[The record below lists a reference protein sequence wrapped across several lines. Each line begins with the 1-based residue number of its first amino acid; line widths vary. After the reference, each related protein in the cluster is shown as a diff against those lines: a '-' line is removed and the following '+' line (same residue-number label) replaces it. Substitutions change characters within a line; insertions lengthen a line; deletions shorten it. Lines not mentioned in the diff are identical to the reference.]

1 MQSDNHIKRIQ
12 EKRSLECTHAAIF
25 PMSHKW
31 YEQIFGAPEPAYLR
45 GKAYVPRTG
54 SPEAIAAGLE
64 KALAQRLLS
73 MKEGRDMF
81 TLDTSDPENHRL
93 MSKANNKWFNV
104 GRLTTPDLALLREQ
118 VTRQGQRSAQPPPPV
133 RKNASDSSLGG
144 IYIVHEAVSDVLP
157 LHSQYPRATF
167 QAASQMN
174 CLEFP
179 NQYATSFLTHMTI
192 DCNILRMHTVPED
205 GVTIYA
211 ADPTQGPACALAC
224 AAGSVYRN
232 YFCPR
237 ELLFHDVGSLDPSE
251 ASCDEDRFPGQS
263 TTLQVIKQEGM

>member
-1 MQSDNHIKRIQ
+1 M
-12 EKRSLECTHAAIF
+12 
-25 PMSHKW
+25 
-31 YEQIFGAPEPAYLR
+31 R
-45 GKAYVPRTG
+45 GKAHVPRTG
-54 SPEAIAAGLE
+54 SPEVIAAGLE

-93 MSKANNKWFNV
+93 MSKANHKWFNV
-104 GRLTTPDLALLREQ
+104 GRLTTPDLAQLRKQ
-118 VTRQGQRSAQPPPPV
+118 VTQQGQRSTQPPPPV
-133 RKNASDSSLGG
+133 QKNPSDSSLGG
-144 IYIVHEAVSDVLP
+144 IYIVHEAVADVLP
-157 LHSQYPRATF
+157 LHAQYPRATF

-179 NQYATSFLTHMTI
+179 NQYVALFPTHPPTV
-192 DCNILRMHTVPED
+192 CNTLRMHTVPED

-237 ELLFHDVGSLDPSE
+237 ELLFSGVDSHGPSE
-251 ASCDEDRFPGQS
+251 AIGIEDCFPGQS
-263 TTLQVIKQEGM
+263 TTLQANVQHHHAVID

>member
-12 EKRSLECTHAAIF
+12 EKHSLESTHAAIF
-25 PMSHKW
+25 QMSHKW

-179 NQYATSFLTHMTI
+179 NQYVTSFPTHMTI